1 MGFSIILMK
10 LLGMERL
17 VSSSRTHEL
26 DPCSS
31 DQIDVVISWECGCES
46 RIWFVL
52 APEEGCL
59 KINVDAACSP
69 FKDGMGMWTIIRN
82 HNGDGVAA
90 ATEFRH
96 GCYVGEGGEI
106 FAFLY
111 SLWFAFGEGDGPR
124 GSYHNPFNFLP
135 KSRLGLVKFFPHRK
149 FTNNN
154 TNI

>member
-31 DQIDVVISWECGCES
+31 DQIDV
-46 RIWFVL
+46 
-52 APEEGCL
+52 EGCL

-124 GSYHNPFNFLP
+124 GVSYHNPFHFLP